1 MEVLKHGRVE
11 EEVVVRKVKVPPYFD
26 EVGVGVRAME
36 EDLLGKINK
45 IRRRVVV

>member
-26 EVGVGVRAME
+26 EVGVGVMAME